1 MRHRKSIKKLGRTAS
16 HRKALLANLARE
28 LITHKRITTTLAK
41 AKEAGRFTEKMIT
54 FAKRGDVHARRQVLK
69 FMRHKDIVNVLFEEV
84 APVYQDREGGYTRV
98 LKLGRRQGDAA
109 KVALLELVD
118 SEKIGTI
125 SASDVKK
132 ETPKPKEE
140 KVEEVK
146 AEPVVEEAKAEE
158 VTEEPKAEVT
168 EEAKAEDS
176 TDKKE

>member
-41 AKEAGRFTEKMIT
+41 AKEAGKFTERMIT

-69 FMRHKDIVNVLFEEV
+69 YMRHKDIVNMLFEEV
-84 APVYQDREGGYTRV
+84 APVYKDREGGYTRV
-98 LKLGRRQGDAA
+98 LKLGHRQGDAA
-109 KVALLELVD
+109 KTALLELVD

-125 SASDVKK
+125 SATDAKV
-132 ETPKPKEE
+132 ETPKPKKE

-146 AEPVVEEAKAEE
+146 AEAVEEVKTEE
-158 VTEEPKAEVT
+158 VVAEQPKAEAP
-168 EEAKAEDS
+168 EETKSEDS

>member
-41 AKEAGRFTEKMIT
+41 AKEAGKFTERMIT

-69 FMRHKDIVNVLFEEV
+69 YMRHKDIVNMLFEEV
-84 APVYQDREGGYTRV
+84 APVYKDREGGYTRV

-109 KVALLELVD
+109 KTALLELVD

-125 SASDVKK
+125 SASEVKT
-132 ETPKPKEE
+132 ETPKPKKE

-146 AEPVVEEAKAEE
+146 AEAVEEVKVEE
-158 VTEEPKAEVT
+158 VVAEQPAAEAPEETKS
-168 EEAKAEDS
+168 EDS